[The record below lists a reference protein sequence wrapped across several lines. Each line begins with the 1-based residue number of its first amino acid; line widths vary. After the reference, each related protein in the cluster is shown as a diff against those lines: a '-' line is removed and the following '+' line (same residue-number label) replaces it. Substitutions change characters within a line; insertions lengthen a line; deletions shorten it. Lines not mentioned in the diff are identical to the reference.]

1 MKENRLSKLVLVI
14 LGGAVFV
21 LLCVVTLLP
30 LLSRMFKVETKPVS
44 PDTVTEVQISVPGE
58 PEEVL
63 VTAIYEMKQET
74 KKISSIYI
82 EVIHRGHGTVNYVE
96 VPVDTKVTLPEE
108 LYKSLQTYGPELP
121 QYFKLSN
128 MAESFSMEYGLTC
141 CNRILSEILGVTIEH
156 YIRTDEI
163 TLKTWFKALGKEK
176 SNAGFFEDYTN
187 WLSKTTADLT
197 LEERWMYYEYLKK
210 VSSYGEEQAPG
221 SQEKDGYQLSKKRSK
236 ELLGELL
243 LP

>member
-1 MKENRLSKLVLVI
+1 MKENGLSKIVLFI
-14 LGGAVFV
+14 LGGAVLV
-21 LLCVVTLLP
+21 LLCVVALLP
-30 LLSRMFKVETKPVS
+30 LLSRMFKVETKSVS
-44 PDTVTEVQISVPGE
+44 PGTVAELQTSVPGE

-63 VTAIYEMKQET
+63 VTAIYEMKQDT

-82 EVIHRGHGTVNYVE
+82 EVIHAGSNIVNYVE

-156 YIRTDEI
+156 YIRTEE
-163 TLKTWFKALGKEK
+163 TARKAWFKAVGKEK
-176 SNAGFFEDYTN
+176 TDSGFFADYTD
-187 WLSKTTADLT
+187 WVSKTTADIT
-197 LEERWMYYEYLKK
+197 LEERWMYYETWKK
-210 VSSYGEEQAPG
+210 VTSYTMEQAPG
-221 SQEKDGYQLSKKRSK
+221 SQEKDGYLLSQKRTK
-236 ELLGELL
+236 ELLGKLML
-243 LP
+243 R